1 MNRYFTEPRKEEVV
15 TGKKTTEPKKTR
27 EDYMREFEKRKA
39 EEKALMNTLE
49 IPAYEG
55 RSLQAQWVQKCEHT
69 EGSDWYAITGTS
81 GWTAGCS
88 KEVFD
93 LLIDGK
99 PFILET
105 INLSR
110 ITGWIIDGKWYDRK
124 SDQDLKR
131 EHEAFVA
138 NMERERRESLEA
150 HHEEW
155 QRRQDA
161 LPDWIRRRLEGF
173 HQKAG
178 EKFSID
184 GWGYELII
192 AELAVEY
199 AALGDVIRD
208 KDVFEVIPYE
218 SEAIKTI
225 SHEQGTSGNQ
235 HGMALA
241 LAKAHLDDPDRSM
254 VGTISALAP
263 LTGEAFYEGKKS

>member
-1 MNRYFTEPRKEEVV
+1 MTNKQTEPE
-15 TGKKTTEPKKTR
+15 KTR
-27 EDYMREFEKRKA
+27 EGYMHEVEKLVA
-39 EEKALMNTLE
+39 EERILRNTLE

-55 RSLQAQWVQKCEHT
+55 RSLQAQWVQKREHI

-81 GWTAGCS
+81 GWTVGCS

-93 LLIDGK
+93 LLTDGK

-138 NMERERRESLEA
+138 DNNRRHQESLDA
-150 HHEEW
+150 NRAEW

-161 LPDWIRRRLEGF
+161 LPDWVRRRLEGF
-173 HQKAG
+173 HSKSG
-178 EKFSID
+178 EKFALE

-208 KDVFEVIPYE
+208 KDVFEVGPYE

-225 SHEQGTSGNQ
+225 SREQGTSGNQ

-241 LAKAHLDDPDRSM
+241 LAKAHLEDPNRSM
-254 VGTISALAP
+254 VGTVSALSP
-263 LTGEAFYEGKKS
+263 LTGEAFYGG